1 MKKGIT
7 KILSACVF
15 AFVVFLVAGTQ
26 SKAATN
32 MGLKQTNAGSGSVDL
47 EWNAQLGA
55 DHYHVQFSQ
64 DGKTWTDMDYS
75 SSPDECIYN
84 LPTDTNYY
92 ARVVAYKGSHYSG
105 SHEVMAISETAIVGT
120 KAAKVTG
127 LTQTAAGVNSV
138 SMSWNASAG
147 AASYVIY
154 GYINYNWTQIGTSAT
169 NSATITGVAATT
181 STKFSVAAV
190 KNVTGGTVT
199 GDQCSGVEM
208 KSIPGKVTSVA
219 MQYYW
224 DSLREAKYIWSD
236 IANADGYQYEVK
248 SANGKKTYFKGTTTS
263 SYLYAKPFPK
273 GVFVKIRVRAYV
285 TVAGNKVYYG
295 AWSSNNYTAS
305 SKKVTAKRSSN
316 GKKISLKWKKVSGAC
331 GYQVYVSTKSSSGFK
346 KVKSLSAKKTKYT
359 ITKCG
364 KKKLKKGKTY
374 YVQLRYQMKV
384 GKKKV
389 TSKIVSSATVY

>member
-7 KILSACVF
+7 KMLSVCVF
-15 AFVVFLVAGTQ
+15 AFVVLLAAGTQ

-75 SSPDECIYN
+75 SSPDEYIYN
-84 LPTDTNYY
+84 LSTDTNYY

-169 NSATITGVAATT
+169 NSATISGVAATT
-181 STKFSVAAV
+181 STRFAVAAV

-199 GDQCSGVEM
+199 GERSDGVEM
-208 KSIPGKVTSVA
+208 KTVPIKVSRIA

-224 DSLREAKYIWSD
+224 DSLKEAKYIWTD
-236 IANADGYQYEVK
+236 VNNADGYQYEVK
-248 SANGKKTYFKGTTTS
+248 SANGKKTYFRATS
-263 SYLYAKPFPK
+263 TNSYTYVKPFPR
-273 GVFVKIRVRAYV
+273 GIFVKARVRAYV
-285 TVAGNKVYYG
+285 TVGNKVYYG
-295 AWSSNNYTAS
+295 AWSPYTYHAS

-331 GYQVYVSTKSSSGFK
+331 GYQVYVSTKSNGGFK
-346 KVKSLSAKKTKYT
+346 KVKSLSSKKSSYT

-374 YVQLRYQMKV
+374 YVQLRYQTKV

-389 TSKIVSSATVY
+389 SSKIVSSATVY

>member
-75 SSPDECIYN
+75 SSPDEYIYN
-84 LPTDTNYY
+84 LSTDTNYY

-169 NSATITGVAATT
+169 NSATISGVAATT
-181 STKFSVAAV
+181 STRFAVAAV

-199 GDQCSGVEM
+199 GERSDGVEM
-208 KSIPGKVTSVA
+208 KTVPIKVSRIA

-224 DSLREAKYIWSD
+224 DSLKEAKYIWTD
-236 IANADGYQYEVK
+236 VNNADGYQYEVK
-248 SANGKKTYFKGTTTS
+248 SANGKKTYFRATSTS
-263 SYLYAKPFPK
+263 SYTYVKPFPR
-273 GVFVKIRVRAYV
+273 GIFVKARVRAYV
-285 TVAGNKVYYG
+285 TVGNKVYYG
-295 AWSSNNYTAS
+295 AWSPYTYHAS

-316 GKKISLKWKKVSGAC
+316 GKKIYLKWKKVSGAS
-331 GYQVYVSTKSSSGFK
+331 GYQVYVSTKSNGGFK
-346 KVKSLSAKKTKYT
+346 KVKSLSSKKSSYT

-374 YVQLRYQMKV
+374 YVQLRYQTKV

-389 TSKIVSSATVY
+389 SSKIVSSATVY

>member
-15 AFVVFLVAGTQ
+15 VFVVFLVAGTQ

-75 SSPDECIYN
+75 SSPDEYIYN
-84 LPTDTNYY
+84 LSTDTNYY

-169 NSATITGVAATT
+169 NSATISGVAATT
-181 STKFSVAAV
+181 STRFAVAAV

-208 KSIPGKVTSVA
+208 KAIPIKVSRIA

-224 DSLREAKYIWSD
+224 DSLKEAKYIWTD
-236 IANADGYQYEVK
+236 VNNADGYQYEVK
-248 SANGKKTYFKGTTTS
+248 SANGKKTYFRATSTS
-263 SYLYAKPFPK
+263 SYTYVKPFPR
-273 GVFVKIRVRAYV
+273 GIFVKARVRAYV
-285 TVAGNKVYYG
+285 TVGNKVYYG
-295 AWSSNNYTAS
+295 AWSPYTYHAS

-331 GYQVYVSTKSSSGFK
+331 GYQVYVSTKSNGGFK
-346 KVKSLSAKKTKYT
+346 KVKSLSSKKSSYT

-374 YVQLRYQMKV
+374 YVQLRYQTKV

-389 TSKIVSSATVY
+389 SSKIVSSATVY